1 MLNKFGGRV
10 WMGFIRLRVGLR
22 ALVNIMMSVKVP

>member
-1 MLNKFGGRV
+1 MPNKFGGRV

-22 ALVNIMMSVKVP
+22 AFMNIVMNI